1 MSNAVDPLFASVAS
15 SYLGLHWI
23 DWAVLGVYLVGITA
37 LGVWSYRKVNDAT
50 DFFMGGRRFGKV
62 FMMFFAF
69 GAGTSSEHA
78 TSVSAG
84 SFLNGLAGIWYQF
97 LWLWATPFY
106 WIIAPVMRRMRAL
119 TTSDFFEA
127 RYNVSTSVLYCI
139 LGICMSITFISASLF
154 FGAKMVTGLTGGAFP
169 VELAVAGMTV
179 LFVIYGLAGG
189 LGAAVITDFV
199 QGILTIIFSFLL
211 LPFAL
216 YYAAQVTGL
225 DSGFA
230 ALHQGV
236 PGFSGDEMLSL
247 TLTTELAQKL
257 GKEPITWFYIIMMSV
272 NALVGIVV
280 QPHIM
285 GVCGAGKTEFEGRF
299 GFTVGNFM
307 KRLCTIAWTFIGLAC
322 VIIYLTPESQFITAE
337 RMAELNSDPAKMRD
351 FADSV
356 FGYAAHDL
364 LPRISPGLV
373 GLLFA
378 SLLAAIMSSC
388 DAHMVMG
395 SGLFTENL
403 YKKFIHPSA
412 SKTTLVW
419 VGRIS
424 GIGIV
429 VLALLLMTQ
438 FRDVIQVLTRY
449 VNAIPAFI
457 GLAFW
462 FGIVWRGYTS
472 KAVWVSTLVA
482 AGLWFLTTGHTPLAW
497 ISRMGDSPILQRNID
512 YFPGLFREWL
522 WSVVPQTKYELEV
535 VKQVFVDGVAT
546 EVSTTHTSTSIPWQ
560 YAIYLGGGAIA
571 GIVTSFLSTRTST
584 QKLDH
589 FFTLLRTPVRLG
601 EKVDEPCTLPENP
614 LPKETG
620 KLIPLSDLEI
630 PSPSVVGMVGFII
643 SWIVV
648 GLLVAITWQL
658 AQLGG

>member
-1 MSNAVDPLFASVAS
+1 MAS
-15 SYLGLHWI
+15 SLVNFQAVISSTYLGLHWA
-23 DWAVLGVYLVGITA
+23 DWAVLCAYLLGITA
-37 LGVWSYRKVNDAT
+37 LGVWSYTKVNDAT

-78 TSVSAG
+78 ISVAAG
-84 SFLNGLAGIWYQF
+84 SFRNGLAGIWYQF

-119 TTSDFFEA
+119 TTSDYFEA
-127 RYNVSTSVLYCI
+127 RYDVSTSLLYSI
-139 LGICMSITFISASLF
+139 LGICMTITFIAASLF
-154 FGAKMVTGLTGGAFP
+154 FGAKMVTGLTGGEFP
-169 VELAVAGMTV
+169 VEYAIGAMTIM
-179 LFVIYGLAGG
+179 FVIYGLAGG

-216 YYAAQVTGL
+216 AYAAEVTGVNG
-225 DSGFA
+225 GFT

-236 PGFSGDEMLSL
+236 PGFSGEDMLSL
-247 TLTTELAQKL
+247 TLTADLAQKL
-257 GKEPITWFYIIMMSV
+257 GKEPITVFYIVMLSI

-307 KRLCTIAWTFIGLAC
+307 KRLCTIAWTFTGLAC
-322 VIIYLTPESQFITAE
+322 VIIYLTPENGFISPE
-337 RMAELNSDPAKMRD
+337 RLNELNSDPVQMKD

-364 LPRISPGLV
+364 LPKIGPGLV

-395 SGLFTENL
+395 SGLFTENI
-403 YKKFIHPSA
+403 YKKFIHKSA
-412 SKTTLVW
+412 SKESLVW
-419 VGRIS
+419 VGRVS

-429 VLALLLMTQ
+429 ALALLLMTQ
-438 FRDVIQVLTRY
+438 FQDAIQVLNVY
-449 VNAIPAFI
+449 VNAVPAFI

-462 FGIVWRGYTS
+462 FGIVWRGYTP
-472 KAVWVSTLVA
+472 KAVWISTLVA
-482 AGLWFLTTGHTPLAW
+482 AGLWYLTTKHTPLAW
-497 ISRMGDSPILQRNID
+497 IAANGEGAFLQQNID
-512 YFPGLFREWL
+512 YFPAMFREWL
-522 WSVVPQTKYELEV
+522 WSTFPFMKYEIATTN
-535 VKQVFVDGVAT
+535 GVTVA
-546 EVSTTHTSTSIPWQ
+546 TSIPWQ
-560 YAIYLGGGAIA
+560 YVVYLGGGVLA
-571 GIVTSFLSTRTST
+571 GIVTSLFTKRTDTS
-584 QKLDH
+584 KLDH
-589 FFTLLRTPVRLG
+589 FFTLIRTPVRPG
-601 EKVDEPCTLPENP
+601 EEIDVPCTLPENP
-614 LPKETG
+614 LPREEG
-620 KLIPLSDLEI
+620 KLIPLDDIEI
-630 PSPSVVGMVGFII
+630 PKPSAVGIGGFLI
-643 SWIVV
+643 SWVVV
-648 GLLVAITWQL
+648 GLLIALTWQL